1 MGAMAAATYGSNKNS
16 RYGRSRAR
24 RRALAIGLLVFA
36 VVVALVPFLFR
47 APDAVRRTTHPLEYE
62 AGIRQAGEEFGVE
75 PTLIAGVV
83 YAESRF
89 GHESESVKGAYGLMQ
104 ILPSTADFIS
114 ERSGI
119 EGDYRDPETNL
130 RMGAWYLNYLDGRY
144 LGDERLMLAA
154 YNSGEGRVDGWL
166 QDEGFDVRRDIP
178 FQETRQYVV
187 DVLEAQ
193 KEYEELYGRDLDR
206 RS

>member
-1 MGAMAAATYGSNKNS
+1 MAAATYGSNKNS
-16 RYGRSRAR
+16 RYGRARAR

-36 VVVALVPFLFR
+36 VVVALVPFLLR
-47 APDAVRRTTHPLEYE
+47 APDAVRRATHPLEYE
-62 AGIRQAGEEFGVE
+62 TEIRAAGEEFGVE

-166 QDEGFDVRRDIP
+166 QDESFDVRRDIP

>member
-1 MGAMAAATYGSNKNS
+1 MATAYRNSKTS

-24 RRALAIGLLVFA
+24 RRSLAVGFLVLVALL
-36 VVVALVPFLFR
+36 ALVPFLLR
-47 APDAVRRTTHPLEYE
+47 VPEAVRRTTHPLEYE
-62 AGIRQAGEEFGVE
+62 AQIRAAGEEFGVE

-83 YAESRF
+83 YTESRF

-104 ILPSTADFIS
+104 ILPSTADFIA

-119 EGDYRDPETNL
+119 EGDYREPEVNL
-130 RMGAWYLNYLDGRY
+130 RMGAWYLDYLDGRY
-144 LGDERLMLAA
+144 FGDERLTLAA

-166 QDEGFDVRRDIP
+166 QDESFDVRRDIP
-178 FQETRQYVV
+178 FQETRQYVE
-187 DVLEAQ
+187 DVREARG
-193 KEYEELYGRDLDR
+193 EYEKIYGRNLDR

>member
-1 MGAMAAATYGSNKNS
+1 MAAYGSDKRS

-24 RRALAIGLLVFA
+24 RRGLVVGLLVLA
-36 VVVALVPFLFR
+36 ALVALVPFLLR
-47 APDAVRRTTHPLEYE
+47 APEAVRRTTHPLEYE
-62 AGIRQAGEEFGVE
+62 AQIRAVGEEFGVE

-83 YAESRF
+83 YTESRF
-89 GHESESVKGAYGLMQ
+89 GHESESVEGAYGLMQ
-104 ILPSTADFIS
+104 ILPSTAEFIA

-119 EGDYRDPETNL
+119 EGDYRDPEVNL
-130 RMGAWYLNYLDGRY
+130 RMGAWYLDYLDGRY
-144 LGDERLMLAA
+144 FGDERLMLAA

-166 QDEGFDVRRDIP
+166 QDESFDVRRDIP
-178 FQETRQYVV
+178 FQETHQYVG

-193 KEYEELYGRDLDR
+193 SEYEELYGRNLDR